1 MANKQRRKALDSEN
15 IHFAWTKSAF
25 MFSHHLMT
33 MLAAFGL
40 ANADLDPRPIEPID
54 VPPSVEQGVD
64 MVYIDPEI
72 APAFKQ
78 RDEAADTFNF
88 NPWTG
93 APVDMFMPVH
103 PLYTDLRRG
112 LVKYRQRWG
121 DLPTV
126 EIPAGPPMKTDEKSE
141 RVALLRQR
149 LGLPE
154 GDTFDA
160 ALATV
165 VKEYQQ
171 VHGLKADG
179 IVADA
184 TVASLNLG
192 FDHYR
197 RLMIVNLER
206 ARRLPATSDSGR
218 YILVDAGAAR
228 LWMYE
233 NGKPVDSMK
242 VIVGS
247 SETKTPMMAAV
258 MRYASLNPYWNVPAD
273 LTQSLIAPKVVSEGL
288 NYLAERDYE
297 VFSDFTDEAQR
308 IDAATVD
315 WQAVADGKAEVR
327 LRRGPGPWNS
337 MGAIKFMMPNDYGI
351 YLHDT
356 PDKSLFAKD
365 DRWISNGCIRVEDAN
380 RLAKWVFGSDP
391 DPQTNEPEERADLP
405 QPVPVYITYLTAEA
419 GKGGVAFRKDRYDR
433 DAAVLARYFGE
444 ERDVAMS
451 ASR

>member
-1 MANKQRRKALDSEN
+1 MLP
-15 IHFAWTKSAF
+15 HFLLT
-25 MFSHHLMT
+25 T
-33 MLAAFGL
+33 LAALGL
-40 ANADLDPRPIEPID
+40 TAADGPQPIEPID

-72 APAFKQ
+72 APVFQ
-78 RDEAADTFNF
+78 RRNIEAGSFDFRS
-88 NPWTG
+88 WTG

-121 DLPTV
+121 DLPAV
-126 EIPAGPPMKTDEKSE
+126 DIPAGPPMKAGEKSE
-141 RVALLRQR
+141 RVALLRER
-149 LGLPE
+149 LGLSP
-154 GDTFDA
+154 GDAFDPAVA
-160 ALATV
+160 AV

-184 TVASLNLG
+184 TISSLNLG
-192 FDHYR
+192 ADHYR
-197 RLMIVNLER
+197 RLLIVNLER
-206 ARRLPATSDSGR
+206 ARRLPAPEDASR

-233 NGKPVDSMK
+233 IGKPVDSMK

-247 SETKTPMMAAV
+247 NETRTPMMAAV

-273 LTQSLIAPKVVSEGL
+273 LTQTLIAPKVVAEGL
-288 NYLAERDYE
+288 NYLAERNYE
-297 VFSDFTDEAQR
+297 VFPDFTDEAQK
-308 IDAATVD
+308 IDPATVD

-337 MGAIKFMMPNDYGI
+337 MGSIKYMMPNDYGI

-356 PDKSLFAKD
+356 PDKALFARD
-365 DRWISNGCIRVEDAN
+365 DRWISNGCIRVEDAT
-380 RLAKWVFGSDP
+380 RLSTWIFGRVP
-391 DPQTNEPEERADLP
+391 EPQSGQPEERADLP
-405 QPVPVYITYLTAEA
+405 EPIPVYVTYLTAEA
-419 GKGGVAFRKDRYDR
+419 TAGGVTFRPDRYDR
-433 DAAVLARYFGE
+433 DAAVLARYFGADRE
-444 ERDVAMS
+444 VAVNQP
-451 ASR
+451 R

>member
-1 MANKQRRKALDSEN
+1 MLP
-15 IHFAWTKSAF
+15 HYF
-25 MFSHHLMT
+25 LT

-40 ANADLDPRPIEPID
+40 ASADADPRPIEPID

-64 MVYIDPEI
+64 MVYVDPEI
-72 APAFKQ
+72 APAFKN
-78 RDEAADTFNF
+78 RDAAADSFEF
-88 NPWTG
+88 DPWTG

-103 PLYTDLRRG
+103 PLYTELRRG
-112 LVKYRQRWG
+112 LVKYRQRWR
-121 DLPTV
+121 DLPVV
-126 EIPAGPPMKTDEKSE
+126 EIPAGPPMKTGEKSE
-141 RVALLRQR
+141 RVALLRER
-149 LGLPE
+149 LGLPAGE
-154 GDTFDA
+154 SFDA
-160 ALATV
+160 PLTAV

-192 FDHYR
+192 TDHYE
-197 RLMIVNLER
+197 RLLIVNLER
-206 ARRLPATSDSGR
+206 ARRLPAASDSGR

-273 LTQSLIAPKVVSEGL
+273 LTRSLIAPKVVSEGL
-288 NYLAERDYE
+288 KYLAERDYE
-297 VFSDFTDEAQR
+297 VFSDFTDDAVR
-308 IDAATVD
+308 IDPASVD

-327 LRRGPGPWNS
+327 MRRGPGPWNS

-365 DRWISNGCIRVEDAN
+365 DRWISNGCIRVEDAK
-380 RLAKWVFGSDP
+380 RLSEWIFGAVP
-391 DPQTNEPEERADLP
+391 EPQTTEPEERADLP
-405 QPVPVYITYLTAEA
+405 QPIPVYITYLTAEA
-419 GKGGVAFRKDRYDR
+419 NSRGVTFRKDRYDR
-433 DAAVLARYFGE
+433 DAGVLARYFGQDRE
-444 ERDVAMS
+444 VAINQV
-451 ASR
+451 R